1 VGKFKTKI
9 SNLTKKQTFYVAA
22 TVAILLG
29 FGGGAVFAYR
39 EYQVKRIAQQKQQ
52 EVKSAINEGGE
63 AQKEP
68 AKTEEGSGDQ
78 NTENNAQAQPT
89 EQNQADANATVAP
102 TTAPAP
108 TAPKTTYI
116 APKTTYTAPK
126 TAPTVSAPPA
136 TTNIST
142 VAGAQSYVA
151 SRIFTLVNSER
162 ASKGLGALRYQSQLG
177 SAADIRAGEE
187 AILSFV
193 GTDHVRPNGTSFST
207 VFGQVG
213 YTGYTMVGENLAW
226 GYMPQ
231 FAFNQ
236 TNLDN
241 LASKIF
247 TQWKNS
253 PSHYAAMIR
262 PEYNQTGVG
271 VVIKLVNG
279 RLYYFATQEFGRRS
293 Y

>member
-9 SNLTKKQTFYVAA
+9 SNLTKKQTFYIAA
-22 TVAILLG
+22 TVAIILG

-78 NTENNAQAQPT
+78 NAENNTQTQPT
-89 EQNQADANATVAP
+89 EQNQADANATAAP
-102 TTAPAP
+102 APAP
-108 TAPKTTYI
+108 TKSAPKTTYV
-116 APKTTYTAPK
+116 APKTYTAPR
-126 TAPTVSAPPA
+126 TTTPAPAPQPSSA
-136 TTNIST
+136 NIST